1 MSTNEDDISSFLLRS
16 PDRYFC
22 FSGIPTILGGSTAE
36 NTDTVKSIEQFN
48 GSNWTVEGKVNKLGA
63 WGSSVALP
71 LTENEQC

>member
-1 MSTNEDDISSFLLRS
+1 MKTTCRLSFYDLLLDI
-16 PDRYFC
+16 FC
-22 FSGIPTILGGSTAE
+22 FSGIPTMLGGSTAE
-36 NTDTVKSIEQFN
+36 NTETVNSIEQFN